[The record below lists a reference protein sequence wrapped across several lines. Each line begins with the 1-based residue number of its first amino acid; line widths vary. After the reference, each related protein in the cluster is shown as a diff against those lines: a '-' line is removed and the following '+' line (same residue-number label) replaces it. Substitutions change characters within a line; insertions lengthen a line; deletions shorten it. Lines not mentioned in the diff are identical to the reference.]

1 MATLI
6 PDDRT
11 LETMSALA
19 TLADRGEAPTF
30 AALAAEIR
38 AQRDWC
44 AQHGGPRPTTT
55 PGPPKE
61 ADS

>member
-1 MATLI
+1 MAALI

-19 TLADRGEAPTF
+19 TLADRDEAPTF
-30 AALAAEIR
+30 AAVATAIR

-44 AQHGGPRPTTT
+44 ARRARPPSTTT
-55 PGPPKE
+55 RGVLEPL
-61 ADS
+61 